1 MRPLAVVVTLAAL
14 VGGLA
19 ACGQKDGDAK
29 SPTDEGIRKFDFA
42 NAEVRLGTGG
52 KYQLKDGDHTE
63 KGYEGTDVG
72 LHLVSAP
79 KFADV
84 DGDADLDAA
93 VVYEWIPAAGA
104 PTMSAYVW
112 TWDGKRAEQVAYP
125 IRGGNDGKLSGL
137 KAKKDGFTITAVSRP
152 YNAPASEQD
161 GERETFTFALEKG
174 FPVQTD
180 PGFGSV
186 DRCVIHDGDP
196 PGAVGDGTAPRVAPE
211 SDAPRIGK
219 DGEFDSIHTVASV
232 FNTEEWTLAR
242 AERSDGSIGC
252 GWIKTD
258 EATQG

>member
-1 MRPLAVVVTLAAL
+1 MRALAATLALAMI

-19 ACGQKDGDAK
+19 ACGNEDGGAK
-29 SPTDEGIRKFDFA
+29 QPMDEGIRKFDFA
-42 NAEVRLGTGG
+42 NAEVRLGANGE
-52 KYQLKDGDHTE
+52 YQLKDGDYTE
-63 KGYEGTDVG
+63 KGFEGTDVG
-72 LHLVSAP
+72 LHLEGSP

-84 DGDADLDAA
+84 DGDDDLDAA

-104 PTMSAYVW
+104 GTMSAYVW
-112 TWDGKRAEQVAYP
+112 TWDGERAKQVEYP

-137 KAKKDGFTITAVSRP
+137 KADKGGFTITAVSRP

-219 DGEFDSIHTVASV
+219 DGEFTSIHTVASV
-232 FNTEEWTLAR
+232 LNTEKWTLAR
-242 AERSDGSIGC
+242 AERDDGSVGC